1 MLKFLNRKRKSVSNA
16 APAPKVTEKVVPLPV
31 VQKVIR
37 QAPRKPVAVPHAAST
52 PAAPGQTWVEK
63 FSKYPHIGDTVQCDM
78 LRQGIIRKHRLPTSK
93 PTALLVRGPDGCGK
107 SSLVQQLAEQHS
119 WQVFW
124 FGPDSLMAEWETG
137 FLPALM
143 CKGFRPRVVVIDRIA
158 QCQVPKLLK
167 LLARL
172 HGTAKKL
179 PQVANPLVLIGTDEY
194 HRTFTQ
200 LNKYCGKITLSMN
213 RALMQKI
220 VTRAATEEGITLSP
234 AAKMELVTQAKANP
248 SKLLTQME
256 LYGADIS
263 FPHDNSQGASFV
275 KEIHMARWS
284 KAFVPEKFYRKC
296 LDKGRYTFLTA
307 LCTNAADNQTTIDDV
322 SALCDTVSSCEG
334 LFNDML
340 APTIQSAMAV
350 MPKGR
355 PPKKLNFPTKQS
367 WKTEKFLFDT
377 ATPLRLTPAQLRE
390 RLNWTTE
397 YSWTVFDEKYAQQH
411 EVGLPVL
418 RQLNNKVRAYVAFC
432 S

>member
-1 MLKFLNRKRKSVSNA
+1 MLKFLNRKRKSVTASVPTPVSTNA
-16 APAPKVTEKVVPLPV
+16 VHRPV
-31 VQKVIR
+31 VQKVVF
-37 QAPRKPVAVPHAAST
+37 QAPKKLAVPHILSST
-52 PAAPGQTWVEK
+52 PTTGQTWVDK
-63 FSKYPHIGDTVQCDM
+63 FAKHPHIGDTVQCDM
-78 LRQGIIRKHRLPTSK
+78 LRQGIIRKHRLPVSK
-93 PTALLVRGPDGCGK
+93 PTALMVRGPDGCGK

-124 FGPDSLMAEWETG
+124 FGPDSLVAEWETR

-143 CKGFRPRVVVIDRIA
+143 CKGFQPRVVVIDRIA

-200 LNKYCGKITLSMN
+200 LNKYCGNITLSMN

-220 VTRAATEEGITLSP
+220 VTRAAIEEGIILSP
-234 AAKMELVTQAKANP
+234 AAKMELVTQAKGNP
-248 SKLLTQME
+248 SKMLTQME
-256 LYGADIS
+256 FYGKDVS
-263 FPHDNSQGASFV
+263 FHHDCSQGSSFV
-275 KEIHMARWS
+275 KEIHTARWS
-284 KAFVPEKFYRKC
+284 KVPVSEDFYRKC
-296 LDKGRYTFLTA
+296 LDKSRYTFMTA
-307 LCTNAADNQTTIDDV
+307 LCTNAADNQTTMDDV
-322 SALCDTVSSCEG
+322 SALCDTMSSCEG

-340 APTIQSAMAV
+340 APTIQYAMAV

-367 WKTEKFLFDT
+367 WKTEKFLFTT
-377 ATPLRLTPAQLRE
+377 AIPLRLTLPELRE

-397 YSWTVFDEKYAQQH
+397 YSWTVFDEKYAQEH

-418 RQLNNKVRAYVAFC
+418 RQLNKKVRAYVAFC